1 MSGQRPGQRLGQ
13 RPGRMNERGGFDG
26 FNDLSASTATRDMLT
41 QMEIQKV
48 GSSFLLR
55 CCK

>member
-1 MSGQRPGQRLGQ
+1 
-13 RPGRMNERGGFDG
+13 MNERGGFDG

-48 GSSFLLR
+48 GSSSLLR